1 MNRIFGAVIFGL
13 LWTIAMWWLNR
24 PLDWVPLLILAL
36 CGAVG
41 GCLFYLAS
49 RYWLGWIE
57 RRDRRAARD

>member
-41 GCLFYLAS
+41 GYLFYLAS
-49 RYWLGWIE
+49 RVWLGWIA
-57 RRDRRAARD
+57 RRKQDTASD